1 MLDDLQQTLALLGVP
16 AHVGPV
22 EERRYQ
28 LQRLLGPDEQQCW
41 IAAANAAAGAMRL
54 APWRP
59 QRDVSP

>member
-1 MLDDLQQTLALLGVP
+1 MLDELQQTLALLGVL
-16 AHVGPV
+16 AHEGLV

-28 LQRLLGPDEQQCW
+28 SQRLLGPDEQQRW